1 MEKCGAIVNKFL
13 VDLDITLQ
21 KFNDE
26 KKRGIVRK
34 IMEHEIVRA
43 LLPKHISSSKGLEK
57 ALQALGSMQEAYATL
72 TFAR

>member
-1 MEKCGAIVNKFL
+1 MEKCGVIANKF
-13 VDLDITLQ
+13 VADLDITLQ

-26 KKRGIVRK
+26 KKSNIVWR

-43 LLPKHISSSKGLEK
+43 LLPKHISSNKGLEK
-57 ALQALGSMQEAYATL
+57 ELQALGSMWEAYATL